1 MNSVKHLERLPVR
14 YRDAIKRREFFRG
27 GDRVC
32 GLACQSRL
40 RSLQLGVIWTGT
52 ASEHAV
58 NCRCI
63 KVVNVLGSFLLLCS
77 ERTLAAL
84 CAWARGGQRDKDGGS
99 GRWGQNVKG
108 CEATRSR
115 CAESPLQVRGP
126 RGGWLAFP
134 GAPLEV
140 SSRDRGTRELGVPQ
154 ASVAGSAPSTP
165 LLADWLQ
172 TGSVFKLCFSLS
184 LSQASFIDQDRGAA
198 ARQVH

>member
-14 YRDAIKRREFFRG
+14 YRDAIKRRGFFRG

-32 GLACQSRL
+32 GLACQSL
-40 RSLQLGVIWTGT
+40 ELGVIWTGT

-134 GAPLEV
+134 GAPLGCRHAIGV
-140 SSRDRGTRELGVPQ
+140 HGSWGCPRRAWRGRLPAPLCWPIGCRRGVFSSC
-154 ASVAGSAPSTP
+154 A
-165 LLADWLQ
+165 
-172 TGSVFKLCFSLS
+172 SLS
-184 LSQASFIDQDRGAA
+184 LSLS
-198 ARQVH
+198 HKHLS